1 MAGPA
6 RRPRIDKLCPK
17 EANAAIMDDLI
28 IESRANERVKEAR
41 KLLLRKERKAR
52 NLHLIESEKLVREA
66 ITSGARVVS
75 CFVEQG
81 FAFTPP
87 DGAQTYLVSRAVLES
102 LCESQTPQ
110 GVVAIVETPAL
121 APPQSYPAGLV
132 VVLDGVQDPGN
143 VGAILRSA
151 DAFGAAG
158 VLLSP
163 ACADPYAPK
172 TLRAAMGS
180 SYHLPLWQGELVPE
194 LAKLTRQGFTAL
206 CGDLRGS
213 ETLPALSANVALV
226 IGSEG
231 SGVSGEVAALCE
243 GFRLTMRGRAES
255 LNASVA
261 AGVLLYVVS
270 EAMAR

>member
-1 MAGPA
+1 MV
-6 RRPRIDKLCPK
+6 
-17 EANAAIMDDLI
+17 
-28 IESRANERVKEAR
+28 IESRSNDRVKEAR
-41 KLLLRKERKAR
+41 KLLLRKERKSSG
-52 NLHLIESEKLVREA
+52 LHLIESEKLVREA
-66 ITSGARVVS
+66 IASGARVVS
-75 CFVEQG
+75 CFVEDG

-87 DGAQTYLVSRAVLES
+87 ENAWTHTVSRAVLES

-110 GVVAIVETPAL
+110 GVVAVVETPPL
-121 APPQSYPAGLV
+121 STPSSYPGGLV

-143 VGAILRSA
+143 VGTILRSA
-151 DAFGAAG
+151 DAFGATG

-180 SYHLPLWQGELVPE
+180 TYHLPVWLGGLESELIRMKE
-194 LAKLTRQGFTAL
+194 QGFFAL

-213 ETLPALSANVALV
+213 EHLPLLSGNVALV

-231 SGVSGEVAALCE
+231 SGVSETVASLCT
-243 GFRLTMRGRAES
+243 GYRLTMRGRAES
-255 LNASVA
+255 LNAAVA

-270 EAMAR
+270 EAMPR

>member
-1 MAGPA
+1 M
-6 RRPRIDKLCPK
+6 
-17 EANAAIMDDLI
+17 I
-28 IESRANERVKEAR
+28 IESRSNERVKEAR
-41 KLLLRKERKAR
+41 KLLLRKERKESG
-52 NLHLIESEKLVREA
+52 LHLIESEKLVAEA
-66 ITSGARVVS
+66 IASGARVVA
-75 CFVEQG
+75 CFVEDG
-81 FAFTPP
+81 FAFSPP
-87 DGAQTYLVSRAVLES
+87 ENAVVHVVSRAVLES

-110 GVVAIVETPAL
+110 GVVAVVETPPL
-121 APPQSYPAGLV
+121 TPPERYPAGLV

-143 VGAILRSA
+143 VGTILRSA

-180 SYHLPLWQGELVPE
+180 TYHLPIWQGGLAAE
-194 LAKLTRQGFTAL
+194 LARMKDQSIFAL
-206 CGDLRGS
+206 CGDLKGS
-213 ETLPALSANVALV
+213 ETLPELSSNVALV

-231 SGVSGEVAALCE
+231 SGVSAEVASLCA

-255 LNASVA
+255 LNAAVA

-270 EAMAR
+270 EAMPRV

>member
-1 MAGPA
+1 
-6 RRPRIDKLCPK
+6 
-17 EANAAIMDDLI
+17 MDTLV

-41 KLLLRKERKAR
+41 KLLLRKARKETG
-52 NLHLIESEKLVREA
+52 LHLIEGEKLVREA
-66 ITSGARVVS
+66 IYSGARVIS
-75 CFVEQG
+75 CFAEEG
-81 FAFTPP
+81 FAFSSPES
-87 DGAQTYLVSRAVLES
+87 AAAHVVSRAVLES

-110 GVVAIVETPAL
+110 GVVAVVETPPL
-121 APPQSYPAGLV
+121 TTPERYPEGLL

-143 VGAILRSA
+143 VGTILRSA
-151 DAFGAAG
+151 DAFGACG

-163 ACADPYAPK
+163 TCADVYAPK

-180 SYHLPLWQGELVPE
+180 TYHLPVWQGELGLE
-194 LAKLTRQGFTAL
+194 LAALKQQQFFAL

-213 ETLPALSANVALV
+213 ESLPALPTSVALV

-231 SGVSGEVAALCE
+231 SGVSAEVAALCV
-243 GFRLTMRGRAES
+243 GYRLTMRGRAES

-270 EAMAR
+270 GAMPR

>member
-1 MAGPA
+1 M
-6 RRPRIDKLCPK
+6 
-17 EANAAIMDDLI
+17 I

-41 KLLLRKERKAR
+41 KLQNRKERKESG
-52 NLHLIESEKLVREA
+52 LHLIESGKLVREA
-66 ITSGARVVS
+66 IASGAEIVS
-75 CFVEQG
+75 CFVEDG
-81 FAFTPP
+81 FDFAVP
-87 DGAQTYLVSRAVLES
+87 DGAVNYAVTRAVLES

-110 GVVAIVETPAL
+110 GIVAVVKTPAL
-121 APPQSYPAGLV
+121 TPPEEYPAGLV

-163 ACADPYAPK
+163 ACADAYAPK

-180 SYHLPLWQGELVPE
+180 TYHLPVWQSELLPE
-194 LAKLTRQGFTAL
+194 LAKLKQRGFTAL

-213 ETLPALSANVALV
+213 ETLPALSGSVALV

-231 SGVSGEVAALCE
+231 NGVTEAVAEQCE
-243 GFRLTMRGRAES
+243 RFRLTMRGHAES

-270 EAMAR
+270 EAMPHER

>member
-1 MAGPA
+1 M
-6 RRPRIDKLCPK
+6 
-17 EANAAIMDDLI
+17 I

-41 KLLLRKERKAR
+41 RLLLRKERKESGQ
-52 NLHLIESEKLVREA
+52 HLIEGDKLVREA
-66 ITSGARVVS
+66 VASGATIVS
-75 CFVEQG
+75 CFIEEG
-81 FAFTPP
+81 FTFTPP
-87 DGAQTYLVSRAVLES
+87 EGAVIHAVTRAVLES

-110 GVVAIVETPAL
+110 GVVAVVETPVL
-121 APPQSYPAGLV
+121 TPPETYPGGLV
-132 VVLDGVQDPGN
+132 LVLDGVQDPGN

-158 VLLSP
+158 LLLSP
-163 ACADPYAPK
+163 ACADAYAPK

-180 SYHLPLWQGELVPE
+180 TYHLPVWQGELLPE
-194 LAKLTRQGFTAL
+194 LAKMRQQGFTAV

-231 SGVSGEVAALCE
+231 SGVSEAVAEQCE
-243 GFRLTMRGRAES
+243 RFRLTMRGRAES

-270 EAMAR
+270 EAMPR

>member
-1 MAGPA
+1 MPV
-6 RRPRIDKLCPK
+6 
-17 EANAAIMDDLI
+17 I

-41 KLLLRKERKAR
+41 KLLQRKERKESGQ
-52 NLHLIESEKLVREA
+52 HLIEGEKLVREA

-75 CFVEQG
+75 CFVEEG
-81 FAFTPP
+81 YAFSPP
-87 DGAQTYLVSRAVLES
+87 ESAMTHIVTRSVLES

-110 GVVAIVETPAL
+110 GVVAVVETPSFN
-121 APPQSYPAGLV
+121 PPAVYPSGLV

-143 VGAILRSA
+143 VGTILRSA
-151 DAFGAAG
+151 DAFGTVG

-163 ACADPYAPK
+163 SCADPYAPK

-180 SYHLPLWQGELVPE
+180 SYHLPVWQGELSPE
-194 LAKLTRQGFTAL
+194 ITRMKQAGFTAL
-206 CGDLRGS
+206 CGDLHGS
-213 ETLPALSANVALV
+213 ETLPKLAANVALV

-231 SGVSGEVAALCE
+231 NGVSAEVLALCE
-243 GFRLTMRGRAES
+243 GYRLTMRGRAES

-270 EAMAR
+270 EAMPR

>member
-1 MAGPA
+1 M
-6 RRPRIDKLCPK
+6 
-17 EANAAIMDDLI
+17 I
-28 IESRANERVKEAR
+28 IESRSNERVKEAR
-41 KLLLRKERKAR
+41 KLLLRKERKESG
-52 NLHLIESEKLVREA
+52 LHLIESEKLVAEA
-66 ITSGARVVS
+66 VASGARIAA
-75 CFVEQG
+75 CFVEDG
-81 FAFTPP
+81 FAFSPP
-87 DGAQTYLVSRAVLES
+87 ESAIVYVVSRAVLES

-110 GVVAIVETPAL
+110 GVVAVVETPQL
-121 APPQSYPAGLV
+121 TPPERYPKGLL

-151 DAFGAAG
+151 DAFGANG

-180 SYHLPLWQGELVPE
+180 TYHLPVWQGDLVAELSRM
-194 LAKLTRQGFTAL
+194 KQQGFFAL

-213 ETLPALSANVALV
+213 ETLPKLASNVALV

-231 SGVSGEVAALCE
+231 SGVRAEVAALCE

-255 LNASVA
+255 LNAAVA

-270 EAMAR
+270 EAMPHTNA